1 MSLDPDGGDIIM
13 VKEVNQVNVY
23 LRNKD
28 TQQVKINK
36 HLTSLKAVELRS
48 LMHYRIYQT

>member
-1 MSLDPDGGDIIM
+1 MSLDPDGGDKIM

-28 TQQVKINK
+28 TQ
-36 HLTSLKAVELRS
+36 
-48 LMHYRIYQT
+48 